1 MQGDTIEIGIFNRST
16 SIGPS
21 IATSAPTPTQGAMI
35 WKDMWKKHHVN
46 KRAQTSQISISPP
59 PATQTIRDQDIP
71 PDFFSLLEEL
81 ENTLSTQSVVPNTVT
96 QDNII
101 SHNLDTPT
109 EHHTHTDIPNSVVSN
124 TVTQDNT
131 MSHNLDTPTVYH
143 THTDIPN
150 SINPRANL
158 NTQATVSLTKTT
170 QNISTQTRSARNIRW
185 APKTEH
191 KHTNTQFVKSVD
203 KSTNTDPLI
212 ILDPV
217 DIRSLHRGLHIATY
231 NPEHQI
237 YLTTNNSLSIMP
249 VPKPTSNQQPIN
261 QHTTVTCSKSSTQTE
276 GQLSQIKVDH
286 QTKQDINDPPKNP
299 HQPLQPHTSGNKM
312 TTNTTN
318 KTSTQYQPEQLKV
331 KKRVQWDSKTI
342 SHLLQIELKHKCD
355 VTIKR
360 LPYKTKTKPKVQT
373 HKRLT
378 SLANRYFPYEREQH
392 RTKPTHA
399 HTTTHTKTTG
409 ENQCTTD
416 WSQLVHQEY
425 SPTKPDII
433 DFSSSAEDNSSEST
447 PETPIILDESFQK
460 GLTNLFGEV
469 SSSDED

>member
-1 MQGDTIEIGIFNRST
+1 ME
-16 SIGPS
+16 
-21 IATSAPTPTQGAMI
+21 
-35 WKDMWKKHHVN
+35 KHHVS
-46 KRAQTSQISISPP
+46 KRAQTPPISISPP

-81 ENTLSTQSVVPNTVT
+81 ENTLSAQSVVP
-96 QDNII
+96 
-101 SHNLDTPT
+101 
-109 EHHTHTDIPNSVVSN
+109 N

-131 MSHNLDTPTVYH
+131 MSHNLDKPTVYH

-150 SINPRANL
+150 STNPRANL

-185 APKTEH
+185 APKSEH
-191 KHTNTQFVKSVD
+191 KYTNTQFVKSVD

-217 DIRSLHRGLHIATY
+217 DIRSLHGGLHIATY

-249 VPKPTSNQQPIN
+249 VPKPTSNQEPIN
-261 QHTTVTCSKSSTQTE
+261 QQTTATFSKSSTHTD
-276 GQLSQIKVDH
+276 GQLSQTKVDH
-286 QTKQDINDPPKNP
+286 QTKQVINDPPKNP
-299 HQPLQPHTSGNKM
+299 QKPLQPHTSGNKM

-318 KTSTQYQPEQLKV
+318 KTNTQYQPDQLKV

-342 SHLLQIELKHKCD
+342 SHLLQTELKQKCD

-360 LPYKTKTKPKVQT
+360 LPNKTKTKPTVQT

-399 HTTTHTKTTG
+399 HTTTHTKPQVKTSVPLTG
-409 ENQCTTD
+409 IN
-416 WSQLVHQEY
+416 
-425 SPTKPDII
+425 
-433 DFSSSAEDNSSEST
+433 
-447 PETPIILDESFQK
+447 
-460 GLTNLFGEV
+460 
-469 SSSDED
+469 